1 MYEAA
6 KPHDFATRKQHT
18 APHALRIV
26 GIDGDGNMRVA
37 MVLCDGGRTT
47 SGQTVVKP
55 ERNTVQILDSIPETP
70 DPSPRLTFY
79 AYEKRSGVPSRP
91 QHDYRRGGGD
101 ALNVQVQRSLMMAP
115 W

>member
-70 DPSPRLTFY
+70 DPSPRLTQRFFSSENPRY
-79 AYEKRSGVPSRP
+79 NSRKI
-91 QHDYRRGGGD
+91 
-101 ALNVQVQRSLMMAP
+101 LNFFFGAFSMSV
-115 W
+115 